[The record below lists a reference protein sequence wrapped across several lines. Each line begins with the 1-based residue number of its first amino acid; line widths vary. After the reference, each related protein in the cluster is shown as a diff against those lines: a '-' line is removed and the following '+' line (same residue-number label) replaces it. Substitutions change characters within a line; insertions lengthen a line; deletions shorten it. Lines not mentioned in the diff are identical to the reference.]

1 MIFLILGILFLAI
14 GIPLSIPYARY
25 YRLSDHVRE
34 EIEWPIERFEPVRE
48 MKSFLR
54 FGCVVMLL
62 DILGVVFIL
71 IFIIK
76 KFTRW
81 L

>member
-25 YRLSDHVRE
+25 YRLPDDIRE
-34 EIEWPIERFEPVRE
+34 EIEWPIERFKPDLK

-62 DILGVVFIL
+62 DTLGVVFIIL
-71 IFIIK
+71 FIIK